1 MRKRERLL
9 NLLCLMWS
17 SKRKFTREEIFRRMA
32 PYRNYANSE
41 TARRTF
47 ERDKAALR
55 QVGFDIRTD
64 QSEDGPATYTLAQP
78 NDSLGE
84 MEFSD
89 SERVA
94 LAVAVAVVNLGGAHS
109 VDRTLIKL
117 GATPSLESMAAIN
130 VDMGVLELEKVHNL
144 LGAVQS
150 RSQVFF
156 DYKGRRRQRVEP
168 LRIVNRRGHW
178 YVLAREDGTE
188 KVFRVDRLDRLVI
201 PGRRDMYDLTPLPE
215 APNILTAEPWE
226 MGEEVPVETTLHF
239 DSESA
244 WYIRPHLPSS
254 SRIEEEAY
262 GSLTVVMGISNR
274 AAFFAWMLNFAPN
287 GEIVAPASMRRELV
301 EWVRRSL
308 EEADS

>member
-17 SKRKFTREEIFRRMA
+17 SKRKFTRDEIFRRMA
-32 PYRNYANSE
+32 PYRSYANSE

-64 QSEDGPATYTLAQP
+64 QPEDGPATYTLAQP
-78 NDSLGE
+78 IDSLAE

-94 LAVAVAVVNLGGAHS
+94 LAVSVAMVNMGGAHS
-109 VDRTLIKL
+109 ADRTLIKL
-117 GATPSLESMAAIN
+117 GATASPEGVAAMN
-130 VDMGVLELEKVHNL
+130 VDMGVLELEKVHRL

-156 DYKGRRRQRVEP
+156 DYKGRRRQGVEP
-168 LRIVNRRGHW
+168 LRIVSRRGHW
-178 YVLAREDGTE
+178 YVLAREDDTE
-188 KVFRVDRLDRLVI
+188 KVFRVDRLDRLAI
-201 PGRRDMYDLTPLPE
+201 PDRQDMYDLTPLPE

-226 MGEEVPVETTLHF
+226 IGEEVPIETTLRF
-239 DSESA
+239 DAESA
-244 WYIRPHLPSS
+244 WYVRTHLPSS
-254 SRIEEEAY
+254 SRIEEEAD
-262 GSLTVVMGISNR
+262 GSLTVVMGVNNR
-274 AAFFAWMLNFAPN
+274 AAFFVWMLNFAPD
-287 GEIVAPASMRRELV
+287 GEIVAPALMRRELV

-308 EEADS
+308 EEANS